1 MKLHDLKPAEG
12 SRRTTK
18 RIGRGAGSGKGK
30 TGGKGMGG
38 QKSRSGP
45 GPYRTFE
52 GGQNRLVKRM
62 PFKRGFT
69 NIFRVEY
76 EVVNVSALENWPAE
90 TEVTPEGL
98 LAARQ
103 VRRKRM
109 PIKIL
114 GDGELTRALTVKAH
128 KFSASARQ
136 KIEAAGGKAVEL
148 AWVVERHSRSRG
160 PNPSMRN
167 SKSRQTETETAG

>member
-12 SRRTTK
+12 STRTTK
-18 RIGRGAGSGKGK
+18 RVGRGHGSGKGK
-30 TGGKGMGG
+30 TSGKGMMG
-38 QKSRSGP
+38 QKARSGP

-76 EVVNVSALENWPAE
+76 EVVNLADLAALPAGS
-90 TEVTPEGL
+90 EVTPESL
-98 LAARQ
+98 LESRL
-103 VRRKRM
+103 VRRKKM
-109 PIKIL
+109 PVKVL
-114 GDGELTRALTVKAH
+114 GEGDISTALTVRAH

-136 KIEAAGGKAVEL
+136 KIEAAGGTVVEL
-148 AWVVERHSRSRG
+148 EWVVERPSRSRG

-167 SKSRQTETETAG
+167 AAKKAQA

>member
-1 MKLHDLKPAEG
+1 MKLHDLKPSEG
-12 SRRTTK
+12 ARRKSK
-18 RIGRGAGSGKGK
+18 RVGRGHGSGKGK
-30 TGGKGMGG
+30 TAGKGMMG
-38 QKSRSGP
+38 QKARRGP

-69 NIFRVEY
+69 NNFGIDY
-76 EVVNVSALENWPAE
+76 EVINVGSLAEWPQDV
-90 TEVTPEGL
+90 EVTPESL
-98 LAARQ
+98 LEARV

-109 PIKIL
+109 PVKIL
-114 GDGELTRALTVKAH
+114 GDGELGRALTVKAH

-136 KIEAAGGKAVEL
+136 KIEAAGGSVTEL
-148 AWVVERHSRSRG
+148 EWVVERPSRSRG

-167 SKSRQTETETAG
+167 AAKKAQS